1 MNASKPEYEP
11 YPRILPD
18 PGWSEQTDPLLY
30 SHAEYSNC
38 QTNLINKGC
47 LTIHKFKDKNKYI
60 SYSKL

>member
-1 MNASKPEYEP
+1 MNGSKPEYEP

-38 QTNLINKGC
+38 QTNLIN
-47 LTIHKFKDKNKYI
+47 
-60 SYSKL
+60 